1 LVKWDDEPEDGGAL
15 EGGDTG
21 MGGLG
26 DDGGDA
32 KFGDWDQFR
41 TNQDLFGIDSEFDE
55 QLYTTKLDHNDFSQ
69 EEWRKA
75 DRLAKEIESGG
86 GFGGGNDMIHR
97 HMMEERNQIDLQDN
111 DMDEEDLYSTVIP
124 EGKQGFNNNFNNKR
138 NSKNAGPGVLV
149 QRGSGLPNHST
160 TQNQTQSLPVQAPP
174 TKRVPLG
181 KPRETSEPFIPTN
194 LVQAK
199 AKNDAA
205 EKTLHNNFISQSKAT
220 PLAGKTELVDGK
232 PVKPD
237 AAALAKKREKPRR

>member
-1 LVKWDDEPEDGGAL
+1 MEAGNG
-15 EGGDTG
+15 G

-26 DDGGDA
+26 DDAGDA
-32 KFGDWDQFR
+32 KFGEWDQFR

-75 DRLAKEIESGG
+75 DRLAKEIERGGGG
-86 GFGGGNDMIHR
+86 GFGEGNDLIHR
-97 HMMEERNQIDLQDN
+97 HMMEERNQIELQDN

-124 EGKQGFNNNFNNKR
+124 EGKQGFNTNFNNK
-138 NSKNAGPGVLV
+138 NNPKNAGPGVLV
-149 QRGSGLPNHST
+149 QRGSGLPGHST
-160 TQNQTQSLPVQAPP
+160 TRNQTQSFPVQAPP

-181 KPRETSEPFIPTN
+181 KPVTTSEPFIPTN

-205 EKTLHNNFISQSKAT
+205 EKLLQNNFIAPSKAT
-220 PLAGKTELVDGK
+220 PLASKTELVDGK
-232 PVKPD
+232 PVKPE
-237 AAALAKKREKPRR
+237 AATAAKKREKPRRYFFC